1 MIHPVRIAHR
11 GASGEGLAP
20 ENTLAACERAI
31 ELGVDLLEVDVHA
44 TRDGHL
50 VVLHDPTL
58 DRTTDLSGPVAE
70 KSLAEIRRADAG
82 SWFDPKYRGERVP
95 LLEEVLDLAR
105 RRALVLVEIKAR
117 HIAERVLQIVEEMG
131 AGDQVVIQSFAPQI
145 VRRVKLL
152 EPAMPAALLV
162 SALPTT
168 PSRIRARRLGREVLE
183 VGANAVAIW
192 QAALTPPLLEEMRQ
206 RAIGVW
212 TWTVDDEIVMR
223 DLALMGVQ
231 GIITNY
237 PDRLNRVLQ
246 DLEDHG
252 GIQPPLGRRR
262 RFRQSR
268 WGRRRRL
275 KKLSRRAGPD
285 A

>member
-20 ENTLAACERAI
+20 ENTLAAFEKAI
-31 ELGVDLLEVDVHA
+31 QLGADVLELDVHL
-44 TRDGHL
+44 TGDGHV
-50 VVLHDPTL
+50 VVLHDATL
-58 DRTTDLSGPVAE
+58 DRTTDLTGPVSERSRAE
-70 KSLAEIRRADAG
+70 VRRADAG
-82 SWFDPKYRGERVP
+82 SWFDPRFRGERVP
-95 LLEEVLDLAR
+95 LLQEVLELAR
-105 RRALVLVEIKAR
+105 QRALVLVEIKAR
-117 HIAERVLQIVEEMG
+117 HMAERVLQVVEEMD
-131 AGDQVVIQSFAPQI
+131 AGGQVIVQSFAPQT

-152 EPAMPAALLV
+152 EPAIPAALLI

-168 PSRIRARRLGREVLE
+168 PSRIRARRMAREILE

-192 QAALTPPLLEEMRQ
+192 HAALTPPFFEEMRQ

-212 TWTVDDEIVMR
+212 AWTVDDEIVMR

-246 DLEDHG
+246 DLERSG

-262 RFRQSR
+262 RLRQSR
-268 WGRRRRL
+268 WGRRRQL
-275 KKLSRRAGPD
+275 KKLSRRAESE